1 MSGYITEL
9 SMSVP
14 TCCSPGY
21 AQSLTL
27 VQVGHDESSLTYER
41 TLENLYINP
50 ILDVLERQNPDSPF
64 LTGPTKKSVAPA
76 IFLSMQ
82 FG

>member
-1 MSGYITEL
+1 MSGYITTL
-9 SMSVP
+9 FMSVP
-14 TCCSPGY
+14 TCFSPDN
-21 AQSLTL
+21 AQSLIF

-64 LTGPTKKSVAPA
+64 LTGPTKKLVPPV
-76 IFLSMQ
+76 L
-82 FG
+82 